1 MTRQIELRSPRE
13 IKKMRKAGLV
23 VWEAHQA
30 AARVLR
36 PGITTAEINAVYRE
50 TFARHGATS
59 LFLGYGDPPF
69 PAETCISVNEQ
80 IVHGIPGDQTLIE
93 GDIVSLDTGC
103 SIDGWCGDA
112 AVTHAIGDIDDE
124 TKRLLK
130 ATNDVLNLAIELMD
144 KETRWSPIS
153 QAMEDFIH
161 AQNFTIVREMTG
173 HGIGRNLHE
182 APSVPNFFVEND
194 DELANFEI
202 RPGLVIAIEPMIN
215 AGVKDIEYLD
225 DDWTVVTEDRAY
237 SAHFEH
243 TVAVTR
249 EGAVRLTGPPS
260 DEELQGMADWLQD
273 KSQWILW

>member
-13 IKKMRKAGLV
+13 INKMRKAGLV

-36 PGITTAEINAVYRE
+36 PGITTTEINAVYRE

-80 IVHGIPGDQTLIE
+80 IVHGIPGDQTLFD

-112 AVTHAIGDIDDE
+112 AVTHAIGEVDE
-124 TKRLLK
+124 ETQRLLK

-144 KETRWSPIS
+144 KETRWAPIS

-161 AQNFTIVREMTG
+161 NQNFTIVREMTG

-215 AGVKDIEYLD
+215 AGVQDIEYLD

-243 TVAVTR
+243 TVGVTR

-260 DEELQGMADWLQD
+260 DEELQGLADWLQD